1 MKKVAVYGEFGI
13 INNMIESIITLLHSL
28 FPSAVWEISFWGNSL
43 GAYVSVVV
51 VFLAFVIIF
60 KIFQS
65 AVLGAL
71 KRFAE
76 RTKTTLDDLFV
87 RIIRSFHPPF
97 YLFLAFYVALQ
108 FLSVSSFV
116 GRAIDIILLIW
127 VVYQIVLAVQ
137 IVLDFVIRRK
147 QSFEEDAG
155 AKNILDI
162 GGNILKWILWI
173 FGALFVLSNLGVEI
187 TSLIAGLG
195 IGGVAVAFALQN
207 ILSDLFSS
215 FAIYLDKPFQVGDF
229 IIVGTYS
236 GVVERIG
243 IKTTRIRALQG
254 EEVVIS
260 NRELTSVRVQNFK
273 KLKERRVVFL
283 FGVAYET
290 PNEKV
295 KKIPSIIQEIVEGVE
310 GARFDR
316 SHFQSFDDSAL
327 LFETVYFIESNDYT
341 KYMDIQQAVNLGV
354 KEVFEKEE
362 IAMAYPTQTIYLAK
376 GD

>member
-1 MKKVAVYGEFGI
+1 MV
-13 INNMIESIITLLHSL
+13 ESIITLLHSL
-28 FPSAVWEISFWGNSL
+28 FPSTVWEISFWGNSL

-51 VFLAFVIIF
+51 VFVAFLIIF

-108 FLSVSSFV
+108 FLSVSLFV
-116 GRAIDIILLIW
+116 GRAMDIILLIW

-137 IVLDFVIRRK
+137 IVLDFVIHRK

-155 AKNILDI
+155 AKNILNI

-195 IGGVAVAFALQN
+195 IGGVAVAFALEN

-316 SHFQSFDDSAL
+316 SHFQSFGDSAL